1 MKVEKDLRDSA
12 EIQDERKNGKT
23 ARNSVRSFA
32 VLTVCAV
39 FAMVISLGTRG
50 FAENGNGSKVYA
62 ASDGGTR
69 SSDEEVAVPT
79 GIAGVVSGVSDTP
92 VSGSTVTRIGSS
104 CEQVIVGQRVQTV
117 KNTTADLNVSSSMEN
132 KVNELDKLVNHR
144 CTNFGMEKKQIA
156 GDGMVTGYGKIDG
169 RPVFVYAYDFTAHGG
184 SLSETNAAKIVKVQ
198 QLALKTG
205 APVIALNDSGGA
217 RIQEGVNSLAG
228 YASIFYQNTIASG
241 VIPQI
246 SAILGPCAGGACYSP
261 ALTDF
266 IFMVKE
272 KSHMFITGP
281 DVVKTVT
288 NEEVGKEELGGA
300 YTHSSK
306 SGVTHFMCDNEEE
319 TLMSIRE
326 LLSFL
331 PSNNM
336 EDAPLVPCNDD
347 IHRQVEALQTV
358 IPEDPNMPY
367 DIKDI
372 IEPVLDNQ
380 YFFEVMPHFA
390 KNVVVGF
397 GRLGGRSV
405 GIVANQPAWLAGV
418 LDIDASD
425 KAARFIRFCDCFN
438 IPLITFEDVP
448 GFLPGTIQEHN
459 GIIRHGAKI
468 VYAYAEATVP
478 KVTLIT
484 RKAYGGAYIVM
495 SSKPTGADVN
505 LAYPQAEIAVMGAAG
520 AVNILYRKSTPEE
533 KQEIIKDYEDKF
545 SNPYCAAE
553 RGLIDEVIMPRDT
566 RYKLIQAL
574 EMCHNKNQSNPPKK
588 HGNMPL

>member
-1 MKVEKDLRDSA
+1 MEKEDLYSRFVEKDKNA
-12 EIQDERKNGKT
+12 ELGGGVSKIEKQHESGKMT
-23 ARNSVRSFA
+23 AR
-32 VLTVCAV
+32 
-39 FAMVISLGTRG
+39 
-50 FAENGNGSKVYA
+50 E
-62 ASDGGTR
+62 
-69 SSDEEVAVPT
+69 
-79 GIAGVVSGVSDTP
+79 
-92 VSGSTVTRIGSS
+92 RI
-104 CEQVIVGQRVQTV
+104 
-117 KNTTADLNVSSSMEN
+117 DML
-132 KVNELDKLVNHR
+132 LDKGTFVEMDKLMVHR
-144 CTNFGMEKKQIA
+144 CTNFGMEKNKIP
-156 GDGMVTGYGKIDG
+156 GDGVVSGYGKIDG
-169 RPVFVYAYDFTAHGG
+169 RLVFVYAYDFTVYGG
-184 SLSETNAAKIVKVQ
+184 TLSATNSKKIVKVQ
-198 QLALKTG
+198 ELALKNG

-217 RIQEGVNSLAG
+217 RIQEGVESLTG

-272 KSHMFITGP
+272 KSHMFVTGP

-288 NEEVGKEELGGA
+288 HEDVSKEELGGA

-306 SGVTHFMCDNEEE
+306 SGVTHFLSNTEEE
-319 TLMSIRE
+319 LLMGIRE

-336 EDAPLVPCNDD
+336 EDAPAVTVKDD
-347 IHRQVEALQTV
+347 IHREEESLQSV
-358 IPEDPNMPY
+358 VPADPNIPY

-372 IEPVLDNQ
+372 IEPVMDDH

-390 KNVVVGF
+390 KNAVVGF
-397 GRLGGRSV
+397 ARLGGKSV
-405 GIVANQPAWLAGV
+405 GIVANQPAYLAGV

-425 KAARFIRFCDCFN
+425 KIARFIRFCDCFN

-448 GFLPGTIQEHN
+448 GFLPGCTQEHN

-495 SSKPTGADVN
+495 GSKQTGSDVN
-505 LAYPQAEIAVMGAAG
+505 LAYPNAEIAVMGAEG
-520 AVNILYRKSTPEE
+520 AVNILYRKADEE
-533 KQEIIKDYEDKF
+533 TKKQAIEDYKTNFANPYQAAELGYIDEIILPKQ
-545 SNPYCAAE
+545 
-553 RGLIDEVIMPRDT
+553 T
-566 RYKLIQAL
+566 RFKLIQAL
-574 EMCHNKNQSNPPKK
+574 DMAHNKMQTNPPKK

>member
-1 MKVEKDLRDSA
+1 MEKEEQYNVFIEKDKNA
-12 EIQDERKNGKT
+12 ELGGGLDRIQKQHEAGKMT
-23 ARNSVRSFA
+23 ARERI
-32 VLTVCAV
+32 
-39 FAMVISLGTRG
+39 AMLLDKGT
-50 FAENGNGSKVYA
+50 FV
-62 ASDGGTR
+62 
-69 SSDEEVAVPT
+69 
-79 GIAGVVSGVSDTP
+79 
-92 VSGSTVTRIGSS
+92 
-104 CEQVIVGQRVQTV
+104 
-117 KNTTADLNVSSSMEN
+117 
-132 KVNELDKLVNHR
+132 ELDKLMVHR
-144 CTNFGMEKKQIA
+144 CDKFGMDKNHIP
-156 GDGMVTGYGKIDG
+156 GDGIVSGYGKING
-169 RPVFVYAYDFTAHGG
+169 RQVFVYAYDFTVYGG
-184 SLSETNAAKIVKVQ
+184 TLSAVNSQKIVKVQ
-198 QLALKTG
+198 TLALRNG

-217 RIQEGVNSLAG
+217 RIQEGVESLSG

-272 KSHMFITGP
+272 KSHMFVTGP

-288 NEEVGKEELGGA
+288 HEVVDKEELGGA
-300 YTHSSK
+300 YTHSSR
-306 SGVTHFMCDNEEE
+306 SGVTHFLSNTEEE
-319 TLMSIRE
+319 VLMGIRE

-336 EDAPLVPCNDD
+336 DEAPVIPCTDD
-347 IHRQVEALQTV
+347 IYREIEDLQEV
-358 IPEDPNMPY
+358 VPADPNIPY

-372 IEPVLDNQ
+372 IEPVVDDH

-390 KNVVVGF
+390 KNAVVGF
-397 GRLGGRSV
+397 ARLGGKTV
-405 GIVANQPAWLAGV
+405 GIVANQPAFLAGV

-425 KAARFIRFCDCFN
+425 KIARFIRFCDCFN
-438 IPLITFEDVP
+438 IPLVTFEDVP
-448 GFLPGTIQEHN
+448 GFLPGTTQEHN

-495 SSKPTGADVN
+495 ASKQTGSDVN
-505 LAYPQAEIAVMGAAG
+505 LAYPTAEIAVMGAEG
-520 AVNILYRKSTPEE
+520 AVNILYRRADDATKQKAIEE
-533 KQEIIKDYEDKF
+533 YKENFANPYRVAELGYIDEIILPKQ
-545 SNPYCAAE
+545 
-553 RGLIDEVIMPRDT
+553 T

-574 EMCHNKNQSNPPKK
+574 EMASNKMQTNPPKK

>member
-1 MKVEKDLRDSA
+1 MEKEDLYSRFVEKDKNA
-12 EIQDERKNGKT
+12 ELGGGVSKIEKQHESGKMT
-23 ARNSVRSFA
+23 AR
-32 VLTVCAV
+32 
-39 FAMVISLGTRG
+39 
-50 FAENGNGSKVYA
+50 E
-62 ASDGGTR
+62 
-69 SSDEEVAVPT
+69 
-79 GIAGVVSGVSDTP
+79 
-92 VSGSTVTRIGSS
+92 RI
-104 CEQVIVGQRVQTV
+104 
-117 KNTTADLNVSSSMEN
+117 DML
-132 KVNELDKLVNHR
+132 LDKGTFVEMDKLMVHR
-144 CTNFGMEKKQIA
+144 CTNFGMEKNKIP
-156 GDGMVTGYGKIDG
+156 GDGVVSGYGKIDG
-169 RPVFVYAYDFTAHGG
+169 RLVFVYAYDFTVYGG
-184 SLSETNAAKIVKVQ
+184 TLSATNSKKIVKVQ
-198 QLALKTG
+198 ELALKNG

-217 RIQEGVNSLAG
+217 RIQEGVESLTG

-272 KSHMFITGP
+272 KSHMFVTGP

-288 NEEVGKEELGGA
+288 HEDVSKEELGGA

-306 SGVTHFMCDNEEE
+306 SGVTHFLSNTEEE
-319 TLMSIRE
+319 LLMGIRE

-336 EDAPLVPCNDD
+336 EDAPAVTVMDD
-347 IHRQVEALQTV
+347 IHREEESLQSV
-358 IPEDPNMPY
+358 VPADPNIPY

-372 IEPVLDNQ
+372 IEPVMDDH

-390 KNVVVGF
+390 KNAVVGF
-397 GRLGGRSV
+397 ARLGGKSV
-405 GIVANQPAWLAGV
+405 GIVANQPAYLAGV

-425 KAARFIRFCDCFN
+425 KIARFIRFCDCFN

-448 GFLPGTIQEHN
+448 GFLPGCTQEHN

-495 SSKPTGADVN
+495 GSKQTGSDVN
-505 LAYPQAEIAVMGAAG
+505 LAYPNAEIAVMGAEG
-520 AVNILYRKSTPEE
+520 AVNILYRKADEE
-533 KQEIIKDYEDKF
+533 TKKQAIEDYKTNFANPYQAAELGYIDEIILPKQ
-545 SNPYCAAE
+545 
-553 RGLIDEVIMPRDT
+553 T
-566 RYKLIQAL
+566 RFKLIQAL
-574 EMCHNKNQSNPPKK
+574 DMAHNKMQTNPPKK